1 MTETKPEI
9 NSSEDEIIPVPSE
22 EELNKQEQEIA
33 LNGKAA
39 DGSAISVK
47 KTSSTLDSN
56 DSKRTLDENVEPIS
70 EPAPSQPAPVPG
82 ETERERGLRFEIQR
96 LRTKLRSDDIKQVI
110 EPKTPQ
116 QEDPYQN
123 LRDEGYTD
131 EEIKKMTVVVD
142 AIAKNKGYIR
152 AEDSY
157 KQNINDLVDFFV
169 EEHPEYKSINDIDDV
184 RWSQFQSILQSGIY
198 NLSGKTPRQ
207 LKLIFEKVNE
217 DVKKNL
223 GESIIVKS
231 NPAQRAAQQHKVG
244 VASHSGGTRTIP
256 TEKST
261 VDITKPI
268 GGVMFKGFDQN
279 DFKE

>member
-1 MTETKPEI
+1 MTETKLET
-9 NSSEDEIIPVPSE
+9 NSPEDEIIPVPSE

-39 DGSAISVK
+39 DGSAISD
-47 KTSSTLDSN
+47 LELI
-56 DSKRTLDENVEPIS
+56 DSKRTLDENVELVS
-70 EPAPSQPAPVPG
+70 EPAPLQPAPVSG
-82 ETERERGLRFEIQR
+82 ETERERGLRLEIQR

-244 VASHSGGTRTIP
+244 VASHSGGTRTTP
-256 TEKST
+256 TEKSP
-261 VDITKPI
+261 VDLTKPI
-268 GGVMFKGFDQN
+268 GGVIFKGFNQD